1 MFHDYSSST
10 TENTR
15 AHKLRI
21 NHKLVALCVTVLLQ
35 RRHSHFADELDSNK
49 CSNGH
54 ECWTDKHDV
63 VVQCWFNL
71 APSKLIQA
79 QRGHQPTHMH
89 VKTHTQSH
97 RAGLCTVRWHNTVH
111 QRMHWTCCVAIW
123 WCLGKL
129 RPQDHTGCS
138 YASNLN
144 AHCTVI
150 AFRDLEYIQP
160 KQRHNWQCDCITVW
174 KRIHSWVYRLCGI
187 LTCHMLT
194 ITFT

>member
-1 MFHDYSSST
+1 MGPTVQHHWQDDIRSCSTLFKCYKLICTKHGKNVSSLLIIHHREHT
-10 TENTR
+10 HE
-15 AHKLRI
+15 HKLRI

-144 AHCTVI
+144 AHCTLI
-150 AFRDLEYIQP
+150 AFRDLEYLQP
-160 KQRHNWQCDCITVW
+160 K
-174 KRIHSWVYRLCGI
+174 
-187 LTCHMLT
+187 
-194 ITFT
+194 